1 MASFDLIDAVQTSD
15 VAASL
20 AERNARVA
28 KFVKRHAEAA
38 PDYIASPELITAA
51 NVALSLGRPLLLTGE
66 PGSGKTQAAYWL
78 AWKFGIDAASG
89 RFHRFQ
95 VRSDSRAAHL
105 IYRYDAASWFRA
117 SQIAQGG
124 RRPRVPKDPYITPG
138 PLGVAFGW
146 RGPPAEPHAVLI
158 DEIDK
163 APRDFPNDL
172 LQELEDMQAVVRE
185 DDYEKTISCPAEA
198 RPIIVITSNAERRL
212 PDPFLRRCVLHE
224 IRLSADTIAKIFAS
238 QIEMALESPLDAP
251 KQDALAAAVDF
262 YQSRLRDLRRKP
274 SVDQFWRWLALA
286 LRYGG
291 KTPGEI
297 AAALK
302 ADAGA
307 APLRE
312 LPYIATLFDE
322 PDLSKLSPKP
332 VAP

>member
-1 MASFDLIDAVQTSD
+1 MASFNLIDAIQTSD
-15 VAASL
+15 VAAVL

-38 PDYIASPELITAA
+38 PNYIASPELIAA
-51 NVALSLGRPLLLTGE
+51 VNVALSLGRPLLLTGE

-78 AWKFGIDAASG
+78 AWKFGIDTANG

-117 SQIAQGG
+117 SQIAQSGP
-124 RRPRVPKDPYITPG
+124 RPHVPKDLYITPG
-138 PLGVAFGW
+138 PLGLAFGW
-146 RGPPAEPHAVLI
+146 HDPPAEPHAVLI

-185 DDYEKTISCPAEA
+185 DGYEKTISCPAEA

-251 KQDALAAAVDF
+251 KQDALTAAVGF
-262 YQSRLRDLRRKP
+262 YQSRLHDLRRKP
-274 SVDQFWRWLALA
+274 TVDQFWRWLALA
-286 LRYGG
+286 LHYGG
-291 KTPGEI
+291 RTPAEI
-297 AAALK
+297 AAALN

-307 APLRE
+307 PPLRE
-312 LPYIATLFDE
+312 LPYIATLFDD

-332 VAP
+332 AAP